1 MCEGMQGLH
10 HSKSRKGQLQNWHL
24 AGSVHSAQHSR
35 PSRTCLRG
43 IAACNSMSLLTPEQH
58 YSCCIRCSSTL
69 MHNPPYKRPAAHAS
83 TGLQSFANYSC
94 TCTTSLQHV
103 HGSSN
108 SPDFQKQ
115 FLASFTAL
123 RHLETSIMVDAECI
137 SMC

>member
-24 AGSVHSAQHSR
+24 AGSVQSAQHSR

-58 YSCCIRCSSTL
+58 YSCCIRCLTTL
-69 MHNPPYKRPAAHAS
+69 MHNLPYKRPAAHAS
-83 TGLQSFANYSC
+83 IGLISFANYSC
-94 TCTTSLQHV
+94 ICITSLQQV
-103 HGSSN
+103 HGSYYSFK
-108 SPDFQKQ
+108 FQNH
-115 FLASFTAL
+115 FLACFTAL
-123 RHLETSIMVDAECI
+123 RHLATSIPVNAECI